1 VLLGNCG
8 GSFNTPPFTYT
19 IGQTP
24 RALTLGDFK
33 EYGWTDLALVRSGQT
48 KVVVRFATGTGSSG
62 ERIFANIERE
72 QRDFVRWGK
81 KCALTK
87 PKTGIDKNHLPYY

>member
-1 VLLGNCG
+1 MLLRNLDY
-8 GSFNTPPFTYT
+8 SFNTPAFTYT
-19 IGQTP
+19 IGQTT

-33 EYGWTDLALVRSGQT
+33 EDGWTDLALVRSGQT
-48 KVVVRFATGTGSSG
+48 KVVVRFTTGTGSSG
-62 ERIFANIERE
+62 ELIFANMERE

-87 PKTGIDKNHLPYY
+87 PKTGIDTNHLPYY